1 MDYFNKYS
9 TILLTFSLGVLF
21 SFGLELVFLDG
32 AGNLTLI
39 LTVISI
45 CIVLFLIFKEIKFIS
60 LNKTDIALL
69 FYVVII
75 LIGSIFSDSVEGAI
89 TYFAYSVVFYF
100 IGRFVFLR
108 SNKSS
113 IILITLF
120 SLPIIYEL
128 LVRYNTLLETNV
140 LRVSLADGTSPIGI
154 GEMLSFFIISSY
166 YVVRFVEEHK
176 ITKLFFIAGILI
188 GLFEQIA
195 VLSSRGATISVII
208 TIVVT
213 EFIFGNKKFVGLI
226 VVVSAGAY
234 YLFNIFI
241 DSIAVILPIANR
253 FSFQSIMNDPSVIG
267 SSLYV
272 GRAQL
277 VTYALEKIGL
287 HPFFGNGFG
296 SVYPHNILIEIFA
309 SAGILGLLL
318 FLVFLL
324 SIFWNLNKKNTN
336 YLYFMLFLVALIN
349 RMTSF
354 EYSMQKP
361 LFLFAGI
368 MVSQIHL
375 RNKMKFEF
383 RT

>member
-75 LIGSIFSDSVEGAI
+75 LIVSIFSDSVEGAI

-195 VLSSRGATISVII
+195 VLSSRGATI
-208 TIVVT
+208 
-213 EFIFGNKKFVGLI
+213 
-226 VVVSAGAY
+226 
-234 YLFNIFI
+234 
-241 DSIAVILPIANR
+241 
-253 FSFQSIMNDPSVIG
+253 
-267 SSLYV
+267 
-272 GRAQL
+272 
-277 VTYALEKIGL
+277 
-287 HPFFGNGFG
+287 
-296 SVYPHNILIEIFA
+296 
-309 SAGILGLLL
+309 
-318 FLVFLL
+318 
-324 SIFWNLNKKNTN
+324 
-336 YLYFMLFLVALIN
+336 
-349 RMTSF
+349 
-354 EYSMQKP
+354 
-361 LFLFAGI
+361 
-368 MVSQIHL
+368 
-375 RNKMKFEF
+375 
-383 RT
+383 